1 MGKMKSIL
9 SIALLLFAFTANAQ
23 QLRREAFELLNLDY
37 PGLEKVKTACAGQEW
52 ETAAQELLDYYRNRT
67 HITHPDIDLK
77 NLSMSQEEQ
86 KWADDA
92 LDHTFFVHKGYQPSY
107 NYGKDINWEYWPVKD
122 NELRWQLHR
131 HKWFTPMG
139 KAYRLSGDE
148 KYAKE
153 WACQYLDWIRKN
165 PLVEVEKEEFKLV
178 SAGEVR
184 EDADNVRF
192 AWRQL
197 EVSNR
202 LQDQTCQFLLFCSAS
217 AFTPEFLTEFLVN
230 YHRHGS
236 YLFKNYSAEG
246 NHLLFEAQRMVYAGV
261 FFPELKDAA
270 TWRESGIDILNRE
283 IKKQVYKDGG
293 QYELDPHYHLAA
305 INIFCKAL
313 RMADC
318 NGFRN
323 EFPAEY
329 VATIKRMIEFY
340 TNICFPD
347 DTNPCFSDAKLGD
360 YKAELANYRDWLA
373 LFPDCE
379 WIRYYATEGRE
390 GKLPPYQ
397 SHGALVSGFFT
408 FRSGWGKDAA
418 VMVVK
423 AGPKGEW
430 HCQPDNGTFELWFN
444 GKNLF
449 PDTGAYV
456 YAGDAEVMKLRNWFR
471 QTRVHNTLTLD
482 GGNLETTQSVTKLWQ
497 PEGDVQ
503 VLVTENPSYKG
514 LKHRRT
520 VFFVDRTYYVI
531 VDEAVGDAKGTVNLN
546 YHFCE
551 GKVNIDAKKNMVTT
565 AYEGPSNV
573 KLQCFPEKK
582 AVLKE
587 TEGWRSVAYRQ
598 RVPRTS
604 LSFDVNKENSETAVR
619 YITVVYPVKD
629 TAAYPALKA
638 KFRNKGFDEQGVEVE
653 VSINGKARRFVS
665 RLK

>member
-1 MGKMKSIL
+1 M
-9 SIALLLFAFTANAQ
+9 FAVVADAQ
-23 QLRREAFELLNLDY
+23 QLRQEAFELINLDY
-37 PGLEKVKTACAGQEW
+37 PGLEKVKAACSRQKW
-52 ETAAQELLDYYRNRT
+52 EAAAQELLNYYRSRT
-67 HITHPDIDLK
+67 GITHPDIDLK
-77 NLSMSQEEQ
+77 NLTISREEQ

-92 LDHTFFVHKGYQPSY
+92 LEHTFFVHKGYQPSY

-139 KAYRLSGDE
+139 KAYRISGDE

-153 WACQYLDWIRKN
+153 WVHQYMDWVQKN
-165 PLVEVEKEEFKLV
+165 PLVNMKQDEFELV
-178 SAGEVR
+178 SAGEVK
-184 EDADNVRF
+184 EDADNVYF

-217 AFTPEFLTEFLVN
+217 AFTPEFLTEFIVN
-230 YHRHGS
+230 YHRHGAH
-236 YLFKNYSAEG
+236 LLKNYSAEG

-270 TWRESGIDILNRE
+270 IWRESGINILNRE
-283 IKKQVYKDGG
+283 IKKQVYNDGG

-323 EFPAEY
+323 EFPSEY
-329 VATIKRMIEFY
+329 LDTVKNMIAFY
-340 TNICFPD
+340 ANICFPD
-347 DTNPCFSDAKLGD
+347 YTNPCFSDAKLGD
-360 YKAELANYRDWLA
+360 YQAELANYRDWLA
-373 LFPDCE
+373 LFPDCD

-390 GKLPPYQ
+390 GAPFPYL
-397 SHGALVSGFFT
+397 SHGALTSGFFT
-408 FRSGWGKDAA
+408 FRNGWKQDAT

-444 GKNLF
+444 GRNLF

-456 YAGDAEVMKLRNWFR
+456 YAGSAEVMKLRNWFR

-482 GGNLETTQSVTKLWQ
+482 GRNLETTQSVTGLWQ
-497 PEGDVQ
+497 PEGKEQ
-503 VLVTENPSYKG
+503 ILVMENPGYKG

-520 VFFVDRTYYVI
+520 VFFVDQAYFVI
-531 VDEAVGDAKGTVNLN
+531 VDEATGNARGTVNLN
-546 YHFCE
+546 YHFRE
-551 GKVNIDAKKNMVTT
+551 GEVNVDAEKNMVTT

-573 KLQCFPEKK
+573 KLQCFPEKS
-582 AVLKE
+582 ASLRAE
-587 TEGWRSVAYRQ
+587 EGWRSTAYRQ
-598 RVPRTS
+598 RVARTS
-604 LSFDVNKENSETAVR
+604 VAFDANKDDAEAVR
-619 YITVVYPVKD
+619 YITVIYPVKD
-629 TAAYPALKA
+629 VAAYPALEA
-638 KFRNKGFDEQGVEVE
+638 KFLNKGYDEKGVEVE
-653 VSINGKARRFVS
+653 VSVNGTVRRLAS
-665 RLK
+665 RLN